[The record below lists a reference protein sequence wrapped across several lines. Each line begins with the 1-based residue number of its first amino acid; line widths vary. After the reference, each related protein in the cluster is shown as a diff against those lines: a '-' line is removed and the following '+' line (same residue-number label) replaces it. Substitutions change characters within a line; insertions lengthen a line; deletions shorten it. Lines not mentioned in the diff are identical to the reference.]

1 MTASRAETF
10 QGLLARFKAFSALSS
25 ADLAWLAERAEP
37 FHCSIGQ
44 EILFP
49 DRLPEL
55 CYCLLEGRGRVLHR
69 DPGLQR
75 PVTLA
80 YAQPGDLIGWAGLVR
95 RDPCEWISAVT
106 PLKLIGIRAEDF
118 YALEQRSAAFAAWL
132 DANNSPA
139 ELMAVLAPALR
150 RRPNAHPPERDVLR
164 ALLPGLQLI
173 PARTERDL
181 PLDDGAVWLWNAQP
195 DGEAVLTGASV
206 EADRLRSI
214 PSGQALRLLRVD
226 RTLWDQQLNPPLQA
240 APVPELSTAVDFWA
254 EDRYADLLVPQPQG
268 ERKLDPAVNSQD
280 PNQSIRWRGRTIPVV
295 TGVGA
300 LQQTLAC
307 LEMVARVHNVPFRRD
322 VIERAARETLK
333 NHPASLEAVGNLST
347 LMGFVGTISSIPEA
361 QLPRLPFPCVA
372 LLHDQPAVLHD
383 VSRTEVKAV
392 LPEYGRVTLPLPEL
406 TGGEAGVRVLTLNPG
421 RDSQRR
427 KLGFSWFFPQLRKYR
442 RSLIEVLAASLVLQ
456 LLNLAQPLVMQ
467 QIFDKVIVQQNLDT
481 LYTLGIVLLGVSLF
495 QGLLSAVRTYLFA
508 DTTNRIDI
516 ALGAEVIQHLLRLP
530 LRYFDRRPVGEL
542 QTRIAELGNIRGFL
556 TGSLLTLVLDA
567 VFSVIYIAVMVVY
580 SGVLTVVTLGV
591 VPLFLGLTYVA
602 SPVIRGQL
610 RKAAEKNAATQ
621 SLLVESLNGV
631 QTIKAQNAENSV
643 RWQWQKRY
651 SSFMSESFRT
661 LLIGVSTGTVGS
673 FLSQLTGLLTLWVGA
688 FLVIQGD
695 LTIGQLIAFRIISG
709 YVVGPLLNLATS
721 WQSFQGVALSME
733 RLSDVVDA
741 PVEGGDHDIDQLP
754 LPPVAGEVTFQDVD
768 FRFSESAPL
777 VVKRVSFQVP
787 AGAFVGIVGRSGS
800 GKSTIMKL
808 LPRLYQPDAGRILI
822 DGYDINKLQLGS
834 VRRQIGIVPQDSLL
848 FDGSVREN
856 IALTNPDAT
865 SEEIIEAARVACAHD
880 FIMELP
886 DGYASR
892 VGERGSSLSGGQRQR
907 IAIARAVLQRPS
919 LLILDEATSALDYL
933 TERQVCLNLKRS
945 FEGSTVFFITHRL
958 STIRSS
964 DLILMMEH
972 GALVEQGTHQQLLDQ
987 QGRYFALYSQQEADL
1002 D

>member
-1 MTASRAETF
+1 MTASRTETF
-10 QGLLARFKAFSALSS
+10 QGLLARFQAFAALSP

-44 EILFP
+44 EILLP

-95 RDPCEWISAVT
+95 RDPCEWITAVT

-118 YALEQRSAAFAAWL
+118 YALEQRSPAFAAWL

-150 RRPNAHPPERDVLR
+150 RRPNAHPPEREVLR
-164 ALLPGLQLI
+164 RLLPGLQLF
-173 PARTERDL
+173 PARLDRRL

-195 DGEAVLTGASV
+195 QGERVAVGTPV
-206 EADRLRSI
+206 EPDRLQAMA
-214 PSGQALRLLRVD
+214 PGQSLRLVRVD
-226 RTLWDQQLNPPLQA
+226 RTLWDRELNPPLEQE
-240 APVPELSTAVDFWA
+240 PELQLSGAVDLWS
-254 EDRYADLLVPQPQG
+254 EDRYADLLAPAPQG
-268 ERKLDPAVNSQD
+268 ERRLALAPGEGDSQQ
-280 PNQSIRWRGRTIPVV
+280 PMRWRGRAIPVV
-295 TGVGA
+295 TGVGP
-300 LQQTLAC
+300 LQQTLAS
-307 LEMVARVHNVPFRRD
+307 LEMLARFYNVPFRRD
-322 VIERAARETLK
+322 VIERAAGQLLQGRDT
-333 NHPASLEAVGNLST
+333 SLEVIGNLST
-347 LMGFVGTISSIPEA
+347 LMGFVGTISDIPAA
-361 QLPRLPFPCVA
+361 QLARLPFPCMAIVFG
-372 LLHDQPAVLHD
+372 QPAVLHD
-383 VSRTEVKAV
+383 IQRGEVKAV
-392 LPEYGRVTLPLPEL
+392 MPEYGSVILSTEEL
-406 TGGEAGVRVLTLNPG
+406 TADQAGARILTLAPG

-442 RSLIEVLAASLVLQ
+442 RSLIEVLVASLVLQ

-495 QGLLSAVRTYLFA
+495 QGLLGAVRTYLFA

-542 QTRIAELGNIRGFL
+542 QTRIAELGNIRNFL

-567 VFSVIYIAVMVVY
+567 VFSVIYIAVMIVY
-580 SGVLTVVTLGV
+580 SGVLTAVTLGV
-591 VPLFLGLTYVA
+591 VPLFLGLTYIA

-621 SLLVESLNGV
+621 SLLIESLNGV
-631 QTIKAQNAENSV
+631 QTIKAQNAENTV

-651 SSFMSESFRT
+651 SAFMSESFRT
-661 LLIGVSTGTVGS
+661 LLIGVSSGTVGG

-733 RLSDVVDA
+733 RLSDVIDA
-741 PVEGGDHDIDQLP
+741 PTEGGDDDIDQLP

-768 FRFSESAPL
+768 FRFADGSPL

-787 AGAFVGIVGRSGS
+787 AGSFAGIVGRSGS

-808 LPRLYQPDAGRILI
+808 LPRLYEPESGRILI

-848 FDGSVREN
+848 FDGTVKEN
-856 IALTNPDAT
+856 IALTCPDAT
-865 SEEIIEAARVACAHD
+865 SEEIIAAARVACAHD

-886 DGYASR
+886 NGYASR
-892 VGERGSSLSGGQRQR
+892 VGERGSGLSGGQRQR

-964 DLILMMEH
+964 DVILMMEH
-972 GALVEQGTHQQLLDQ
+972 GALVEQGTHQQLLDL
-987 QGRYFALYSQQEADL
+987 QGRYYALYSQQEADL